1 MDRTALVPL
10 GNQVVVIGLD
20 GQLRVLA
27 EGQQPLPGEVIVAM
41 TDAAPQDLK
50 IQLAQEQGL
59 KDISDDVAQII
70 SAIEQGQDPSAT
82 DEELAPAAGENSG
95 SSLQNSATIVRDGTE
110 VLASTNFETIGL
122 ESLGLSETQA
132 LTLNDFFT
140 TGIETSGDGS
150 SKPLTNS
157 PVTLSAVEEDSDPI
171 TITTEELL
179 SNVNIDDADTLVI
192 TNVTIE
198 SGNGTLIDNSDG
210 SWTYIPE
217 ADDDTEVSFSYDII
231 DNDGGVINGTA
242 NLDITPVNDAP
253 IATNDAIQTDE
264 DSQVVIDVLANDS
277 DIEGDDLIIT
287 SASVPEEQGIV
298 EIINGKL
305 VFTPAENF
313 NGNATISYTIS
324 DGELE
329 DEAQVSVTVN
339 SVNDAPIASN
349 DTTITEEDSSVT
361 IDVLPNDTDIDGDTL
376 SIESAS
382 VPEAQ
387 GTVEIVDGKLVFTPA
402 ENFHGDAEIT
412 YTITDGALT
421 DQATVNVTV
430 NAVNDTPVVESN
442 IADQTLAEDFTPYS
456 IDLNTA
462 FSDVDNVDGEL
473 TFSVSGN
480 SNIQVAI
487 VNGIATF
494 TPTADWNGSE
504 ALTFT
509 ATDPSGESVSQTV
522 NFTVAPVADIV
533 ADKATVVEDT
543 PTIIKVL
550 DNDTFEGD
558 DKVVSLDTDNGPAN
572 GTVSVNPDGS
582 VTYTPNDNFH
592 GTDSFTYIVTSGG
605 VSESTTVNVDVTPVN
620 DAPVAK
626 DDTATTQEDTAVTID
641 VLPNDTDIDGD
652 TLSIQSASVPEA
664 QGTVEI
670 VDGKLV
676 FTPAENFHGDAE
688 ITYTIT
694 DGALTDQATVNVT
707 VNAVN
712 DTPVVESNIADQT
725 LAEDFTPYSID
736 LNTAFSDVDNVDGDL
751 TFSVSGNSNI
761 QVAIVNGIATFT
773 PTADWNGSEA
783 LTFTATDP
791 GGESV
796 SQTVNFTVAPVAD
809 IVADSATVVEDTP
822 TIIKVLGN
830 DTFEG
835 NDKVVSLDSNN
846 GPANGTVSVNPDGSV
861 TYTPNDNFHGTDSFT
876 YIVTSGGVSESTTVN
891 VDVTPVNDAPVATN
905 DNAVTDEDTPV
916 TIDVLPNDTDI
927 DGDTLSIQ
935 SASVPEAQG
944 TVEIVDGKLVFT
956 PAENFHGDAEITYTV
971 TDGSL
976 TDQATVNVTVNAVN
990 DTPVVESN
998 IADQTLAE
1006 DFTPYSIDLNTAF
1019 SDVDNVDG
1027 ELTFSVSGNSNI
1039 QVAIVNGIATFTP
1052 TADWNG
1058 SEALTFTATDPSGES
1073 VRQTVNFTVA
1083 PVADIVADKA
1093 TVVEDTPTIIKV
1105 LDNDTFEGD
1114 DKVVSLDTNNGPANG
1129 TVSVNPDGS
1138 VTYTPNDN
1146 FHGTDS
1152 FTYIVTSGGV
1162 SESTTVNVDVTPV
1175 NDAPVATNDNA
1186 VTDEDTPVTIDV
1198 LPNDTDI
1205 DGDTLS
1211 IQSAS
1216 VPEAQ
1221 GTVEIVDGKLV
1232 FTPAENFHGDAEITY
1247 TITDGALTD
1256 QATVNVTVN
1265 AVNDTPVVESNI
1277 ADQTLA
1283 EDFTPYSIDLN
1294 TAFSD
1299 VDNVDGELTFSV
1311 SGNSNIQ
1318 VAIVNGIATFTPT
1331 ADWNGSEALTFTATD
1346 PSGES
1351 VSQTVNF
1358 TVAPVADIESD
1369 RATVVEDTP
1378 TIIKVLGNDTFEGD
1392 DKVVSLD
1399 TNNGP
1404 ANGTVSV
1411 NPDGSVTYTPNDNY
1425 HGADSFT
1432 YIVTS
1437 GGVSESTTVN
1447 VDVTPVNDAPVAKDD
1462 TAVTDE
1468 DTPVT
1473 IDVLPN
1479 DTDIDGDKLSIDSAS
1494 VPSEQGTVEIVDG
1507 KLVFTPA
1514 ENFHGDAEITYTV
1527 TDGALTDQA
1536 TVNVTVNAVNDTPVV
1551 ESSIADQTLAED
1563 FTPYSIDLNTAF
1575 SDVDNV
1581 DGELTFSVS
1590 GNSNI
1595 QVAIVN
1601 GIATFT
1607 PTADWNGSEA
1617 LTFTATDLSGESV
1630 SQTVN
1635 FTVAPVAD
1643 IVADKATVVEDT
1655 PTIIKVLENDTF
1667 EGDDKVVSLDT
1678 NNGPANGT
1686 VSVNPDGSV
1695 TYKPNDNYHGTDSF
1709 TYIVTSGGV
1718 SESTTVNV
1726 DVTPVNDA
1734 PVATNDTATTQED
1747 TAVTI
1752 DVLPNDTDIDGDTL
1766 RIDSASVPSDQGSVE
1781 IIDGKLVFTPAE
1793 NFHGDA
1799 EITYTITD
1807 GALTDQA
1814 TVNVTVNA
1822 VNDTPVVESSIAGQ
1836 TLAEDFTP
1844 YSIDLNTA
1852 FSDVDNVDGE
1862 LSFSVSGNSNI
1873 QVAIVNGIATFTPT
1887 ADWNGSEALTFTATD
1902 PSGESVSQTVNFIV
1916 APVADIV
1923 ADKATVVEDT
1933 PTIIKVLEND
1943 TFEGDDKVVSLDT
1956 NHGPANGTV
1965 SVNPDG
1971 SVTYTPNDNYHGAD
1985 SFTYIVT
1992 SGGVSESTT
2001 VNVDVTPVNDAPV
2014 ANDDAATTQEDTAV
2028 TIDVLPNDTD
2038 IDGDT
2043 LRIDSASVP
2052 SDQGTVEIVDGKLVF
2067 TPAENF
2073 HGDAEITYTVTD
2085 GSLTDQATV
2094 NVTVNAVNDTP
2105 VVESNIA
2112 DQTLAEDFTPYSIDL
2127 NTAFSDVDNVDG
2139 ELSFSV
2145 SGNSNVLVSI
2155 ENGIATISPTADW
2168 NGSEI
2173 LTFTATDPSGESVSQ
2188 TVNFTVAPV
2197 ADIVA
2202 DNATV
2207 VEDTPTIIKVL
2218 GNDTFEGDDKVV
2230 SIDTNNGPANGTVS
2244 VNPDGSVTYTPN
2256 DNYHGTDSFTYIVTS
2271 GGVSESTT
2279 VNVDVTP
2286 VNDAPVATNDN
2297 AVTDEDT
2304 PVTIDVL
2311 PNDTD
2316 IDGDTLSI
2324 QSASVP
2330 SEQGTVE
2337 IVDGKLVFT
2346 PAENFHGDAEITYTI
2361 TDGALTDQATVN
2373 VTVNAVNDT
2382 PVVESNIADQTLAED
2397 FTPYSIDLNTAFSDV
2412 DNADGELTFSVSGNS
2427 NIQVAIVNGI
2437 ATFTPTADWNGSET
2451 LTFTATD
2458 PSGESVSQ
2466 TVNFTVAPVADI
2478 VADKATVV
2486 EDTPTIIKVLG
2497 NDTFEGND
2505 KVVSLDSNNGPANG
2519 TVSVNPDGSVTY
2531 TPNDNYHGADSFTYI
2546 VTSGGV
2552 SESTTVNVDVT
2563 PVNDA
2568 PVATNDNAV
2577 TDEDTPVTI
2586 DVLPNDTDIDGDTL
2600 SIQSASVPSDQ
2611 GKVEI
2616 IDGKLVFTP
2625 AENFHGDAEITYTVT
2640 DGALTDQATVNVT
2653 VNAVNDTPVVESN
2666 LADQTLAEDFTP
2678 YSIDLNTA
2686 FSDVDNVDGELS
2698 FSGSGNSNIQ
2708 VAIVNGIATF
2718 TPTADWNGSEALTF
2732 TATDPSGESV
2742 SQTVN
2747 FTVAPVADIVADNA
2761 TVVEDT
2767 PTIIKVLDNDT
2778 FEGDDKVVS
2787 LDTNNGPANGTVSVN
2802 PDGSVTYTPN
2812 DNYYGTDSF
2821 TYIVTSGGVSEST
2834 TVNVDVTPVNDAPVA
2849 NDDIAVT
2856 DEDTPV
2862 TIDVL
2867 PNDTDIDGDTLSIQ
2881 SASVPSDQGT
2891 VEIVDGKLVFTPA
2904 ENFHGDAEITY
2915 TVTDGALTDQA
2926 TVNVTVNAVND
2937 TPVVESNIADQTLA
2951 EDFTPYSIDLN
2962 TAFSDVD
2969 NVDGDLTFSVSGN
2982 SNIQVAIVNGIA
2994 TFTPTADWNGSEAL
3008 TFTVTDPSGESVSQT
3023 VNFTVAPV
3031 ADIVAD
3037 KATVMEDTPTIIKV
3051 LGNDTFEGDD
3061 KVVSLDTNNGP
3072 ANGTVSVNPDGSV
3085 TYTPNDNYHGTDS
3098 FTYIVTSGGVSE
3110 STTVNVD
3117 VTPVN
3122 DAPVAKDDTAITDE
3136 DTPVTIDVLPNDTD
3150 IDGDKLSIESASVPE
3165 AQGTVEIVD
3174 GKLVFTPAENFHGD
3188 AEITYTVTDGSLTD
3202 QATVNVTVNAVND
3215 TPVVESSL
3223 ADQTLA
3229 EDFTPYSIDLNTAFS
3244 DVDNADGE
3252 LTFSVSGNSNIQ
3264 VAIVNGIATITPTAD
3279 WNGSEALTFTAT
3291 DPSGESVSQTV
3302 NFTVAPVA
3310 DIVADNATVVED
3322 TPTIIKVLENDTF
3335 EGDDKVVS
3343 LDTNNGPANGTVSVN
3358 PDGSV
3363 TYTPND
3369 NYHGTD
3375 SFTYIVTSGG
3385 VSESTTVNVDV
3396 TPVNDAPVAKDD
3408 TAVTDEDTPVTIDVL
3423 PNDTDIDGDTL
3434 SIQSASVPSD
3444 QGTVEIVDGKLVFT
3458 PAENFHGDAE
3468 ITYTVTDGALTD
3480 QAKVAVTVNPV
3491 NDAPTIKVDAVES
3504 ITEDAVSTD
3513 TVVATLEV
3521 ADTDTPEEQLTVS
3534 LENNSNGYF
3543 ALVGDEVKLT
3553 QAGVDAVNNDELNLK
3568 DLTISASVSD
3578 GVNPTVSDSD
3588 SLIVNRVNDAP
3599 TVDNVISDQVL
3610 AEDFTIYTIDLNDAF
3625 KDSDSA
3631 LNFSVSGNSN
3641 VLVSIENG
3649 IATISPTADWNGSE
3663 ALTFTATDPS
3673 GESVS
3678 QTVNFTVAPV
3688 ADIVA
3693 DKATVVEDTPTIIKV
3708 LGNDTFEG
3716 DDKVVSIDIN
3726 NGPANGTVSVNPDGS
3741 VTYTPNDNY
3750 HGTDSFTYIVTSGGV
3765 SESTTVNVDVT
3776 PVNDAPVATNDTAIT
3791 DEDTPVT
3798 IDVLPNDTDIDGDT
3812 LSIQSAS
3819 VPSDQGTVEIVDGK
3833 LVFTPAENFHG
3844 DAEIT
3849 YTVTDGSLTD
3859 QATVNVTV
3867 NAVNDTP
3874 VVESNIADQTLAEDF
3889 TPYSIDLNTAFSDVD
3904 NVDGELSFSVSGNNN
3919 VLVSIENGI
3928 ATISPTADW
3937 NGSEALA
3944 FTATDPSGESVS
3956 QTVNFTVAPVA
3967 DIVADNATVVED
3979 TPTIIKVLGNDT
3991 FEGDDKVVSLDTNN
4005 GPANGTVSVNLDGSV
4020 TYTPN
4025 DNYHGTDSFTY
4036 IVTSGGV
4043 SESTTVN
4050 VDVTPVND
4058 APVATNDN
4066 AVTDEDTPV
4075 TIDVLPNDTDIDGD
4089 ELSIQSASVPSD
4101 QGTVEIVDG
4110 KLVFTPAENFHGDAE
4125 ITYTITDGALT
4136 DQATVNVTVN
4146 AVNDAPVVESSI
4158 ADQALAED
4166 FTPYSIDLNT
4176 AFSDVDNVDGE
4187 LSFSVSGNSNIQVAI
4202 VNGIATFT
4210 PTADW
4215 NGSEALTF
4223 TATDPSGESVSQ
4235 TVNFT
4240 VAPVA
4245 DIVTDKATVVE
4256 DTPTIIKVLGND
4268 TFEGDDKVV
4277 SLDTNNGPA
4286 NGTVSVNLD
4295 GSVTYTPNDN
4305 YHGTDSFTYIVTS
4318 GGVSE
4323 STTVNVDVT
4332 PVNDAPVA
4340 TNDNAVTD
4348 EDTPVTIDVL
4358 PNDTDI
4364 DGDTLSIQSA
4374 SVPETQG
4381 TVEIVDGKL
4390 VFTPAENFHGDAEI
4404 TYTVTDG
4411 ALTDQ
4416 ATVNVTVNA
4425 VNDTPVVESNL
4436 ADQTLAEDFTPYT
4449 IDLNTAFSDVDN
4461 VDGELTFSVS
4471 GNSNV
4476 LVSIENGIATI
4487 SPTADWN
4494 GSEALTFT
4502 ATDPSGESVS
4512 QTVNFTV
4519 APVADIVADNA
4530 TVVEDTPTII
4540 KVLGNDTFEGND
4552 KVVSLDSNNGPANGT
4567 VSVNPDG
4574 SVTYTPNDNYH
4585 GTDSFTYIVT
4595 SGGVSESTTV
4605 NVDVTPV
4612 NDAPVANDDTAITD
4626 EDTPV
4631 TIDVLPNDT
4640 DIDGDKLSIQSASV
4654 PSDQGTVEIVDGKLV
4669 FTPAENFHGD
4679 AEITYTVTDGAL
4691 TDQATV
4697 NVTVNAVNDTPVVES
4712 SIADQTLAEDFTPY
4726 TIDLNTAFSDV
4737 DNADGELT
4745 FSVSG
4750 NSNIQVAVVNGI
4762 ATFTPTADW
4771 NGSEALTFTATDPS
4785 GESVSQTVNFTVT
4798 PVADIVADKA
4808 TVVEDTP
4815 TIIKVLDNDTF
4826 EGDDKV
4832 VSLDTNNGPAN
4843 GTVSVNPDGSVTYTP
4858 NDNYHGTDSFTYI
4871 VTSGGVSES
4880 TTVNVDVTP
4889 VNDKP
4894 DSEDFTHVT
4903 DKPVTQVVFDTDT
4916 KPLGDGDSQ
4925 DHIADVEDDLKG
4937 NDLHVRITELPT
4949 SGTLFF
4955 KDSDGELHEIK
4966 EVSDTLY
4973 DKDSLYYEADNVG
4986 FLLGIKDRPNTPNG
5000 SESTTDFNN
5009 WGLSEDGGSSHS
5021 RTEHLANGASITISS
5036 DSGELAQYN
5045 RQVSHIGNGIADNDG
5060 QGIEK
5065 GETITID
5072 LSNNPVGSV
5081 NLGLD
5086 GLGGLF
5092 DYGDDNAALITVT
5105 YLDSNN
5111 VQQTQTF
5118 EFLKPEGNFML
5129 FQETSVGYGKDL
5141 ALPEGSVIT
5150 QLDFSTKNEGNW
5162 ELRYV
5167 EGVPAE
5173 DSFGYVAVDSENGVS
5188 DPSTVNIVNEMLD
5201 GNIAE
5206 NGPSLSVVGDSV
5218 TEGDNVTFSVV
5229 LNETTSTAVK
5239 YQVDMLAQGSSVDKN
5254 DVNLSNATYTN
5265 GVVFLGGYLIV
5276 PAGISSF
5283 EISIPTIDD
5292 LVVESSETIVLEIG
5306 GETGTA
5312 TVLDNDST
5320 KLSVVDAGDVIE
5332 GTDAIFTVLLSNPV
5346 QEAVVVNLKSTTN
5359 DSYTAE
5365 DVDLGTM
5372 VVTYVDTHGQTQTL
5386 DMAPNG
5392 DVTIPPGVAEIKVAV
5407 PTKLDNVHEGD
5418 ESFGLT
5424 VTEIG
5429 SVTSN
5434 GIATGNANIVDSDPA
5449 PLVSI
5454 SADQNSV
5461 NEGETAGFTLTLDK
5475 VADES
5480 VTVHVEYSGV
5490 AQDGKDFV
5498 GVLSVEVPA
5507 GQSSAALDLL
5517 TVTDGIYEG
5526 TESFTVTIKEV
5537 DGADASIASNNSAS
5551 VVIVDAQSAPKVT
5564 ISSDQSSVDEGSDA
5578 KFIVNIDQKA
5588 DEDVL
5593 VTFTIGGNVD
5603 DKDYI
5608 APSTYTVTIP
5618 AGKTSAPIDIKT
5630 LDDGIYEDLEN
5641 LTVTLIDTVGAD
5653 STLASDS
5660 NEATVSIIDAQH
5672 APEFISGGDSAGDKP
5687 NDDVYDFGSVNENTV
5702 SGAVI
5707 GTVVAEDHDNDVLVY
5722 RFADGSSTNG
5732 IFDIDPTSGEIS
5744 LNKTIDDVDLGDY
5757 TLQVEVIDGTGGID
5771 TAEVNVSLVNVNDAP
5786 ESSPS
5791 VVEMNEDTQVM
5802 LDWSSF
5808 GISDVDSDVSDL
5820 SVQITTLPS
5829 DGSLEYRDSQGDWQ
5843 SVQIDQVL
5851 DKSLFEEN
5859 GVRFVPELNESGSDS
5874 FGGNQVGDQ
5883 ESSYAQIGFK
5893 PTDGQSSG
5901 QESTLTIDV
5910 NPVADKPNLI
5920 AVTPLNSL
5928 PQQEFNVTTWSNV
5941 QVGSSDGM
5949 GVNGE
5954 TLISAINALN
5964 EADGTRLSWAN
5975 VEDLGTHATLANE
5988 AVLVTSLV
5996 YLEAGSSYDFVGQ
6009 ADDSLAIKLGGTLLD
6024 QARWGSDSG
6033 DIKGASFT
6041 PSVSGFYPIEIYHH
6055 NQSGPGNFNV
6065 DVSINGQ
6072 APVNLSNSS
6081 LYVVSDESALEA
6093 TDIRTSELQEVNGVA
6108 FYETYQLNE
6117 GLQDTAIPLSEI
6129 KASLNDT
6136 DGSESLKVTL
6146 TGLPVGAI
6154 LSDGNSSIT
6163 VATIDEELDVT
6174 SWALDALTVT
6184 PPAGSHDDFT
6194 INLTATSTESSN
6206 GDSAESNLAI
6216 NVVVH
6221 ENLPTE
6227 TESDL
6232 GETIE
6237 DNTLQGNVLLND
6249 SDGDNILMV
6258 DHLTIDGA
6266 DYEVGESVS
6275 LTSGTLLVNRDGS
6288 YIFEPAEHWSGDV
6301 PLISYTTNTG
6311 VTNTLDINVVAIA
6324 DAPTITINVGDL
6336 VKRDAIDP
6344 NHHLATSA
6352 INNTNTENEA
6362 VAANLGLDNAVPK
6375 INTHAGVVLGV
6386 NTDLSDTDSLFVGTD
6401 FNDVF
6406 YGGGG
6411 DDVFVGGG
6419 NNDTFYGDD
6428 ATSLTL
6434 HDGKDTVYLTGN
6446 FDDYKMT
6453 FKDDHGG
6460 KVPYWILLDSR
6471 SIDSVNDHT
6480 GSDDRG
6486 DHLYEI
6492 ERVVFADKIV
6502 DLKPD
6507 GTYEVLQDRWISVDV
6522 DVDLVDVDGSE
6533 DLAQTALVQDLPDGV
6548 DVYVDGVAIKQDS
6561 NGDYPVTLGTD
6572 GKLSLDIRV
6581 PFDYEGSLE
6590 FPLSVTATSV
6600 EGSNNDAAS
6609 TTESVELT
6617 ARDYV
6622 LESGSH
6628 GNDQITGSDDH
6639 DIIVGDVQ
6647 GLEIIAG
6654 QDYNIAFVLDTSG
6667 SMGNW
6672 VGTAKQ
6678 EVLDVFDELLS
6689 AVNQGEKPGTVNI
6702 HLSEFASSASAV
6714 ISVDLSSLTA
6724 RKEFVEELNRV
6735 IDDEGSGGTNYEAG
6749 LQSAVEW
6756 FSSQPNPN
6764 GQNITYFVTDGQPN
6778 RATYLYGVAPSE
6790 FSKVILDVDNSGK
6803 LVTLQDIASKNNYSY
6818 GQTVTYKGDVVI
6830 DSYGKV
6836 YSPLTGRILG
6846 DIDRY
6851 YGSIR
6856 YYDEGNSSTQAQHM
6870 YQVLAA
6876 LSSIE
6881 AIGLGS
6887 GVDEHTL
6894 KQYDTDGVV
6903 ESDIDVTKLAETI
6916 LGQDVPLK
6924 QGSDTIQGGEGND
6937 ILLGD
6942 LIEFGGNEQGLSAI
6956 QSHVA
6961 QQTGQDVS
6969 TVDGEDIHEYVRN
6982 NLEEFN
6988 QTHQGDKSDNLYGG
7002 AGDDLLFGHG
7012 GNDIL
7017 VGGEGDDILIG
7028 GLGSDTLTGSEGADI
7043 FKWSEVTNDV
7053 DTVTDFNKNED
7064 ALDFSDLFDDLSKDE
7079 IGELLNDLQS
7089 GDHTGD
7095 VGEYHVEVAPD
7106 GGSEANLSIT
7116 KGSSTL
7122 DIHFD
7127 GASVDDVTQSLI
7139 ASLEAQYKDM

>member
-1 MDRTALVPL
+1 MDRTALVSL

-20 GQLRVLA
+20 GELRVLI
-27 EGQQPLPGEVIVAM
+27 EGQQPLPGEVVVAT
-41 TDAAPQDLK
+41 TDAAPLNLN
-50 IQLAQEQGL
+50 IQLTEEQGS
-59 KDISDDVAQII
+59 KDISDDVARII
-70 SAIEQGQDPSAT
+70 GAIEQGQDPSIV

-95 SSLQNSATIVRDGTE
+95 SSLQNSATIARDGTE

-132 LTLNDFFT
+132 LTLNDFFAT
-140 TGIETSGDGS
+140 NIETSGDGS
-150 SKPLTNS
+150 NKPLTNS
-157 PVTLSAVEEDSDPI
+157 PVTLSAIEEDSDPI

-179 SNVNIDDADTLVI
+179 SNVDIDDADTLIV

-198 SGNGTLIDNSDG
+198 SGNGTLIDNNDG

-231 DNDGGVINGTA
+231 DDDGGVINGTA
-242 NLDITPVNDAP
+242 NLDIKPVNDAP

-264 DSQVVIDVLANDS
+264 DSLVVIDVLANDS
-277 DIEGDDLIIT
+277 DIEGDDLSIT
-287 SASVPEEQGIV
+287 SASVSEKQGIV
-298 EIINGKL
+298 EIVDGKL

-339 SVNDAPIASN
+339 SVNDAPIALN
-349 DTTITEEDSSVT
+349 DATITEEDTSVT

-382 VPEAQ
+382 VPSDQ
-387 GTVEIVDGKLVFTPA
+387 GQVEIIDGKLVFTPT
-402 ENFHGDAEIT
+402 ENF
-412 YTITDGALT
+412 
-421 DQATVNVTV
+421 N
-430 NAVNDTPVVESN
+430 
-442 IADQTLAEDFTPYS
+442 
-456 IDLNTA
+456 
-462 FSDVDNVDGEL
+462 
-473 TFSVSGN
+473 
-480 SNIQVAI
+480 
-487 VNGIATF
+487 
-494 TPTADWNGSE
+494 
-504 ALTFT
+504 
-509 ATDPSGESVSQTV
+509 
-522 NFTVAPVADIV
+522 
-533 ADKATVVEDT
+533 
-543 PTIIKVL
+543 
-550 DNDTFEGD
+550 
-558 DKVVSLDTDNGPAN
+558 
-572 GTVSVNPDGS
+572 
-582 VTYTPNDNFH
+582 
-592 GTDSFTYIVTSGG
+592 
-605 VSESTTVNVDVTPVN
+605 
-620 DAPVAK
+620 
-626 DDTATTQEDTAVTID
+626 
-641 VLPNDTDIDGD
+641 
-652 TLSIQSASVPEA
+652 
-664 QGTVEI
+664 
-670 VDGKLV
+670 
-676 FTPAENFHGDAE
+676 
-688 ITYTIT
+688 
-694 DGALTDQATVNVT
+694 
-707 VNAVN
+707 
-712 DTPVVESNIADQT
+712 
-725 LAEDFTPYSID
+725 
-736 LNTAFSDVDNVDGDL
+736 
-751 TFSVSGNSNI
+751 
-761 QVAIVNGIATFT
+761 
-773 PTADWNGSEA
+773 
-783 LTFTATDP
+783 
-791 GGESV
+791 
-796 SQTVNFTVAPVAD
+796 
-809 IVADSATVVEDTP
+809 
-822 TIIKVLGN
+822 
-830 DTFEG
+830 
-835 NDKVVSLDSNN
+835 
-846 GPANGTVSVNPDGSV
+846 
-861 TYTPNDNFHGTDSFT
+861 
-876 YIVTSGGVSESTTVN
+876 
-891 VDVTPVNDAPVATN
+891 
-905 DNAVTDEDTPV
+905 
-916 TIDVLPNDTDI
+916 
-927 DGDTLSIQ
+927 
-935 SASVPEAQG
+935 
-944 TVEIVDGKLVFT
+944 
-956 PAENFHGDAEITYTV
+956 GDAEITYTV

-976 TDQATVNVTVNAVN
+976 ADQATV
-990 DTPVVESN
+990 
-998 IADQTLAE
+998 
-1006 DFTPYSIDLNTAF
+1006 
-1019 SDVDNVDG
+1019 
-1027 ELTFSVSGNSNI
+1027 
-1039 QVAIVNGIATFTP
+1039 
-1052 TADWNG
+1052 
-1058 SEALTFTATDPSGES
+1058 
-1073 VRQTVNFTVA
+1073 
-1083 PVADIVADKA
+1083 K
-1093 TVVEDTPTIIKV
+1093 
-1105 LDNDTFEGD
+1105 
-1114 DKVVSLDTNNGPANG
+1114 
-1129 TVSVNPDGS
+1129 
-1138 VTYTPNDN
+1138 
-1146 FHGTDS
+1146 
-1152 FTYIVTSGGV
+1152 
-1162 SESTTVNVDVTPV
+1162 
-1175 NDAPVATNDNA
+1175 
-1186 VTDEDTPVTIDV
+1186 
-1198 LPNDTDI
+1198 
-1205 DGDTLS
+1205 
-1211 IQSAS
+1211 
-1216 VPEAQ
+1216 
-1221 GTVEIVDGKLV
+1221 
-1232 FTPAENFHGDAEITY
+1232 
-1247 TITDGALTD
+1247 
-1256 QATVNVTVN
+1256 
-1265 AVNDTPVVESNI
+1265 
-1277 ADQTLA
+1277 
-1283 EDFTPYSIDLN
+1283 
-1294 TAFSD
+1294 
-1299 VDNVDGELTFSV
+1299 
-1311 SGNSNIQ
+1311 
-1318 VAIVNGIATFTPT
+1318 
-1331 ADWNGSEALTFTATD
+1331 
-1346 PSGES
+1346 
-1351 VSQTVNF
+1351 
-1358 TVAPVADIESD
+1358 
-1369 RATVVEDTP
+1369 
-1378 TIIKVLGNDTFEGD
+1378 
-1392 DKVVSLD
+1392 
-1399 TNNGP
+1399 
-1404 ANGTVSV
+1404 
-1411 NPDGSVTYTPNDNY
+1411 
-1425 HGADSFT
+1425 
-1432 YIVTS
+1432 
-1437 GGVSESTTVN
+1437 
-1447 VDVTPVNDAPVAKDD
+1447 
-1462 TAVTDE
+1462 
-1468 DTPVT
+1468 
-1473 IDVLPN
+1473 
-1479 DTDIDGDKLSIDSAS
+1479 
-1494 VPSEQGTVEIVDG
+1494 
-1507 KLVFTPA
+1507 
-1514 ENFHGDAEITYTV
+1514 
-1527 TDGALTDQA
+1527 
-1536 TVNVTVNAVNDTPVV
+1536 VTVNAVNDTPVV
-1551 ESSIADQTLAED
+1551 ESSIANQTLAED
-1563 FTPYSIDLNTAF
+1563 FTPYTIDLNTAF
-1575 SDVDNV
+1575 SDVDG
-1581 DGELTFSVS
+1581 DLTFSVS
-1590 GNSNI
+1590 GNSN
-1595 QVAIVN
+1595 VN
-1601 GIATFT
+1601 
-1607 PTADWNGSEA
+1607 
-1617 LTFTATDLSGESV
+1617 
-1630 SQTVN
+1630 
-1635 FTVAPVAD
+1635 
-1643 IVADKATVVEDT
+1643 
-1655 PTIIKVLENDTF
+1655 
-1667 EGDDKVVSLDT
+1667 
-1678 NNGPANGT
+1678 
-1686 VSVNPDGSV
+1686 
-1695 TYKPNDNYHGTDSF
+1695 
-1709 TYIVTSGGV
+1709 
-1718 SESTTVNV
+1718 
-1726 DVTPVNDA
+1726 
-1734 PVATNDTATTQED
+1734 
-1747 TAVTI
+1747 
-1752 DVLPNDTDIDGDTL
+1752 
-1766 RIDSASVPSDQGSVE
+1766 
-1781 IIDGKLVFTPAE
+1781 
-1793 NFHGDA
+1793 
-1799 EITYTITD
+1799 
-1807 GALTDQA
+1807 
-1814 TVNVTVNA
+1814 
-1822 VNDTPVVESSIAGQ
+1822 
-1836 TLAEDFTP
+1836 
-1844 YSIDLNTA
+1844 
-1852 FSDVDNVDGE
+1852 
-1862 LSFSVSGNSNI
+1862 
-1873 QVAIVNGIATFTPT
+1873 
-1887 ADWNGSEALTFTATD
+1887 
-1902 PSGESVSQTVNFIV
+1902 
-1916 APVADIV
+1916 
-1923 ADKATVVEDT
+1923 
-1933 PTIIKVLEND
+1933 
-1943 TFEGDDKVVSLDT
+1943 
-1956 NHGPANGTV
+1956 
-1965 SVNPDG
+1965 
-1971 SVTYTPNDNYHGAD
+1971 
-1985 SFTYIVT
+1985 
-1992 SGGVSESTT
+1992 
-2001 VNVDVTPVNDAPV
+2001 
-2014 ANDDAATTQEDTAV
+2014 
-2028 TIDVLPNDTD
+2028 
-2038 IDGDT
+2038 
-2043 LRIDSASVP
+2043 
-2052 SDQGTVEIVDGKLVF
+2052 
-2067 TPAENF
+2067 
-2073 HGDAEITYTVTD
+2073 
-2085 GSLTDQATV
+2085 
-2094 NVTVNAVNDTP
+2094 
-2105 VVESNIA
+2105 
-2112 DQTLAEDFTPYSIDL
+2112 
-2127 NTAFSDVDNVDG
+2127 
-2139 ELSFSV
+2139 
-2145 SGNSNVLVSI
+2145 VSI

-2168 NGSEI
+2168 NGSEE
-2173 LTFTATDPSGESVSQ
+2173 LMFTATDPSGESASQ
-2188 TVNFTVAPV
+2188 TVNFTV
-2197 ADIVA
+2197 
-2202 DNATV
+2202 
-2207 VEDTPTIIKVL
+2207 
-2218 GNDTFEGDDKVV
+2218 
-2230 SIDTNNGPANGTVS
+2230 S
-2244 VNPDGSVTYTPN
+2244 
-2256 DNYHGTDSFTYIVTS
+2256 
-2271 GGVSESTT
+2271 
-2279 VNVDVTP
+2279 
-2286 VNDAPVATNDN
+2286 
-2297 AVTDEDT
+2297 
-2304 PVTIDVL
+2304 
-2311 PNDTD
+2311 
-2316 IDGDTLSI
+2316 
-2324 QSASVP
+2324 
-2330 SEQGTVE
+2330 
-2337 IVDGKLVFT
+2337 
-2346 PAENFHGDAEITYTI
+2346 
-2361 TDGALTDQATVN
+2361 
-2373 VTVNAVNDT
+2373 
-2382 PVVESNIADQTLAED
+2382 
-2397 FTPYSIDLNTAFSDV
+2397 
-2412 DNADGELTFSVSGNS
+2412 
-2427 NIQVAIVNGI
+2427 
-2437 ATFTPTADWNGSET
+2437 
-2451 LTFTATD
+2451 
-2458 PSGESVSQ
+2458 
-2466 TVNFTVAPVADI
+2466 PVADI

-2505 KVVSLDSNNGPANG
+2505 KVVSLDTNNGPANG

-2586 DVLPNDTDIDGDTL
+2586 DVLPNDTDIDGEKL
-2600 SIQSASVPSDQ
+2600 SIDSASVPSDQ
-2611 GKVEI
+2611 GTVEI
-2616 IDGKLVFTP
+2616 VDGKLVFTP
-2625 AENFHGDAEITYTVT
+2625 AENFNGDAEITYTVT
-2640 DGALTDQATVNVT
+2640 DGTLTDQATVNVT
-2653 VNAVNDTPVVESN
+2653 VNAVNDTPEVESN
-2666 LADQTLAEDFTP
+2666 IADQTLAEDFTP
-2678 YSIDLNTA
+2678 YSINLNTA

-2698 FSGSGNSNIQ
+2698 FSVSGNNNVLVSIE
-2708 VAIVNGIATF
+2708 NGIATIS
-2718 TPTADWNGSEALTF
+2718 PTADWNGSEILTF

-2747 FTVAPVADIVADNA
+2747 FTVAPVADIVADKA

-2767 PTIIKVLDNDT
+2767 PTIIKVLGNDT

-2802 PDGSVTYTPN
+2802 SDGSVTYTPN
-2812 DNYYGTDSF
+2812 DNYHGTDSF

-2849 NDDIAVT
+2849 KDDTAVT

-2867 PNDTDIDGDTLSIQ
+2867 PNDTDIDGDALSIE
-2881 SASVPSDQGT
+2881 SASVLSDQGQ
-2891 VEIVDGKLVFTPA
+2891 VEIIDGKLVFTPT
-2904 ENFHGDAEITY
+2904 ENFNGDAEITY
-2915 TVTDGALTDQA
+2915 TVTDGALTDEATVKVTVNAVNDTPVVESSIADQTLAEDFTPYTIDLNTAFSDVDNVDGELSFSVSGNSNVNVSIENGIATISPTADWNGSETLTFTATDLSSESVSQTVNFTVAPVADIVADSATVVEDTPTIIKVLGNDTFKGDDKVVSLDSHNGPANGTVSVNPDGSVTYTPNDNYHGTDSFTYIVTSGGVSESTTVSVDVTPVNDAPVTKDDTAITDEDTPVTIDVLPNDTDIDGEKLSIESASVSKEQGTVEVVDGKLVFTPAENFNGDAEITYTVTDGSLNDQA

-2937 TPVVESNIADQTLA
+2937 TPVVESSIADQTLA

-2969 NVDGDLTFSVSGN
+2969 NADGELTFSVSGN

-2994 TFTPTADWNGSEAL
+2994 TFTPTADWNGSENL
-3008 TFTVTDPSGESVSQT
+3008 TFTATDPSGESVSQT

-3031 ADIVAD
+3031 ADIVED
-3037 KATVMEDTPTIIKV
+3037 NATVVEDTPTIIKV

-3110 STTVNVD
+3110 STTVSVD

-3122 DAPVAKDDTAITDE
+3122 DAPVAKDDIATAQE
-3136 DTPVTIDVLPNDTD
+3136 DTAVTIDVLPNDTD
-3150 IDGDKLSIESASVPE
+3150 VDGDKLSIQSASVPE
-3165 AQGTVEIVD
+3165 AQGKVEIVD
-3174 GKLVFTPAENFHGD
+3174 GKLVFTPAENFNGD
-3188 AEITYTVTDGSLTD
+3188 AEITYTITDGVLTD

-3215 TPVVESSL
+3215 TPEVESNI

-3244 DVDNADGE
+3244 DVDNVDGE
-3252 LTFSVSGNSNIQ
+3252 LSFSVSGNSNIQ
-3264 VAIVNGIATITPTAD
+3264 VAIVNGIATFTPTAD
-3279 WNGSEALTFTAT
+3279 WNGLEALTFTAT

-3310 DIVADNATVVED
+3310 DIVADSATVVED
-3322 TPTIIKVLENDTF
+3322 TPTIINVLGNDTF
-3335 EGDDKVVS
+3335 DGDDKVVS
-3343 LDTNNGPANGTVSVN
+3343 LDTSKGPANGTVSVN

-3434 SIQSASVPSD
+3434 
-3444 QGTVEIVDGKLVFT
+3444 
-3458 PAENFHGDAE
+3458 
-3468 ITYTVTDGALTD
+3468 
-3480 QAKVAVTVNPV
+3480 
-3491 NDAPTIKVDAVES
+3491 
-3504 ITEDAVSTD
+3504 
-3513 TVVATLEV
+3513 
-3521 ADTDTPEEQLTVS
+3521 
-3534 LENNSNGYF
+3534 
-3543 ALVGDEVKLT
+3543 
-3553 QAGVDAVNNDELNLK
+3553 
-3568 DLTISASVSD
+3568 
-3578 GVNPTVSDSD
+3578 
-3588 SLIVNRVNDAP
+3588 R
-3599 TVDNVISDQVL
+3599 
-3610 AEDFTIYTIDLNDAF
+3610 ID
-3625 KDSDSA
+3625 
-3631 LNFSVSGNSN
+3631 
-3641 VLVSIENG
+3641 
-3649 IATISPTADWNGSE
+3649 
-3663 ALTFTATDPS
+3663 
-3673 GESVS
+3673 
-3678 QTVNFTVAPV
+3678 
-3688 ADIVA
+3688 
-3693 DKATVVEDTPTIIKV
+3693 
-3708 LGNDTFEG
+3708 
-3716 DDKVVSIDIN
+3716 
-3726 NGPANGTVSVNPDGS
+3726 
-3741 VTYTPNDNY
+3741 
-3750 HGTDSFTYIVTSGGV
+3750 
-3765 SESTTVNVDVT
+3765 
-3776 PVNDAPVATNDTAIT
+3776 
-3791 DEDTPVT
+3791 
-3798 IDVLPNDTDIDGDT
+3798 
-3812 LSIQSAS
+3812 
-3819 VPSDQGTVEIVDGK
+3819 
-3833 LVFTPAENFHG
+3833 
-3844 DAEIT
+3844 
-3849 YTVTDGSLTD
+3849 
-3859 QATVNVTV
+3859 
-3867 NAVNDTP
+3867 
-3874 VVESNIADQTLAEDF
+3874 
-3889 TPYSIDLNTAFSDVD
+3889 
-3904 NVDGELSFSVSGNNN
+3904 
-3919 VLVSIENGI
+3919 
-3928 ATISPTADW
+3928 
-3937 NGSEALA
+3937 
-3944 FTATDPSGESVS
+3944 
-3956 QTVNFTVAPVA
+3956 
-3967 DIVADNATVVED
+3967 
-3979 TPTIIKVLGNDT
+3979 
-3991 FEGDDKVVSLDTNN
+3991 
-4005 GPANGTVSVNLDGSV
+4005 
-4020 TYTPN
+4020 
-4025 DNYHGTDSFTY
+4025 
-4036 IVTSGGV
+4036 
-4043 SESTTVN
+4043 
-4050 VDVTPVND
+4050 
-4058 APVATNDN
+4058 
-4066 AVTDEDTPV
+4066 
-4075 TIDVLPNDTDIDGD
+4075 
-4089 ELSIQSASVPSD
+4089 SASVPSD

-4146 AVNDAPVVESSI
+4146 AVNDTPVVESNI
-4158 ADQALAED
+4158 ADQTLAED
-4166 FTPYSIDLNT
+4166 FTPYTIDLNT

-4187 LSFSVSGNSNIQVAI
+4187 LTFSVSGNNNIQVSI
-4202 VNGIATFT
+4202 VNGVATIT

-4215 NGSEALTF
+4215 NGSEELMF
-4223 TATDPSGESVSQ
+4223 TATDPSGESASQ

-4245 DIVTDKATVVE
+4245 DIVADKATVVE
-4256 DTPTIIKVLGND
+4256 DTATIIKVLGND
-4268 TFEGDDKVV
+4268 TFEGNDKVV
-4277 SLDTNNGPA
+4277 SLDTNKGPA
-4286 NGTVSVNLD
+4286 NGTVSVNPD

-4305 YHGTDSFTYIVTS
+4305 YHGADSFTYIVTS

-4358 PNDTDI
+4358 PNDTDV
-4364 DGDTLSIQSA
+4364 DGDKLSIESA
-4374 SVPETQG
+4374 SVPKEQG
-4381 TVEIVDGKL
+4381 TVEVVNGKL
-4390 VFTPAENFHGDAEI
+4390 VFTPAENFNGDAEI
-4404 TYTVTDG
+4404 TYTITDG
-4411 ALTDQ
+4411 VLTDQ
-4416 ATVNVTVNA
+4416 AKVTVTVTP
-4425 VNDTPVVESNL
+4425 VNDTPTIKVDAVESITEDAVSTDTVVAKLEVADSDTPEDQLTVSLENNSNGYFVLVGDAVKLTQAGVDAVNNDELNL
-4436 ADQTLAEDFTPYT
+4436 KDLTISASVSDGVNPTVSDSDSLVVNRVNDAPIVENTIADQVLAEDFDAYT
-4449 IDLNTAFSDVDN
+4449 IDLNEVFKDTDSSLEFSA
-4461 VDGELTFSVS
+4461 S
-4471 GNSNV
+4471 GNN
-4476 LVSIENGIATI
+4476 SIQISIVNGVATI
-4487 SPTADWN
+4487 TPTADWN
-4494 GSEALTFT
+4494 GKETITFT
-4502 ATDPSGESVS
+4502 AKDPSGESVS

-4519 APVADIVADNA
+4519 APVADIVADSA

-4540 KVLGNDTFEGND
+4540 NVLGNDTFDGDD
-4552 KVVSLDSNNGPANGT
+4552 KVVSLDTSKGPANGT

-4612 NDAPVANDDTAITD
+4612 NYAPMAKDDTATTQ
-4626 EDTPV
+4626 EDIAV
-4631 TIDVLPNDT
+4631 TIDVLTNDN
-4640 DIDGDKLSIQSASV
+4640 DVDGDKLSIESASV
-4654 PSDQGTVEIVDGKLV
+4654 PKEQGTVEVVDGKLV
-4669 FTPAENFHGD
+4669 FTPAENFNGD
-4679 AEITYTVTDGAL
+4679 AEITYIVTDGEL
-4691 TDQATV
+4691 TDEAKVT
-4697 NVTVNAVNDTPVVES
+4697 VTVNPVNDAPTIKVDAVESITEDAVSTDTVVATLTVRDTDTPEDQLTVSLENNSNGYFVLVGDKVKLTQAGVDAVNNDELNLKDLTISASVSDGVNPSVSDSDSLIVNRVNDAPTVENA
-4712 SIADQTLAEDFTPY
+4712 IADQVLSEDFDAY
-4726 TIDLNTAFSDV
+4726 TIDLNEVFKDSDSSL
-4737 DNADGELT
+4737 E

-4750 NSNIQVAVVNGI
+4750 NNNIQISIVNGV
-4762 ATFTPTADW
+4762 ATITPTADW
-4771 NGSEALTFTATDPS
+4771 NGKETITFTAKDPS
-4785 GESVSQTVNFTVT
+4785 GESVSQTVDFTVA
-4798 PVADIVADKA
+4798 PVADIVADIA

-4815 TIIKVLDNDTF
+4815 TIINVLGNDTF
-4826 EGDDKV
+4826 DGDDKV
-4832 VSLDTNNGPAN
+4832 VSLDTNKGPAN
-4843 GTVSVNPDGSVTYTP
+4843 GTVSVNPDGTVTYTP
-4858 NDNYHGTDSFTYI
+4858 NDNYHGADSFTYI

-4880 TTVNVDVTP
+4880 TIVKVDVTP

-4894 DSEDFTHVT
+4894 DSEDFTHVADDQLT
-4903 DKPVTQVVFDTDT
+4903 HVVFDTDT
-4916 KPLGDGDSQ
+4916 KPLDSGDSQ

-4986 FLLGIKDRPNTPNG
+4986 FLLGIKDRPNTPHS

-5009 WGLSEDGGSSHS
+5009 WGLSEDGGPSHS

-5072 LSNNPVGSV
+5072 LSNNSVGSV

-5173 DSFGYVAVDSENGVS
+5173 DSFGYVAVDSESGVS

-5201 GNIAE
+5201 GNVAE

-5229 LNETTSTAVK
+5229 LDEVTSTAVK

-5320 KLSVVDAGDVIE
+5320 ELSVVDAGDVIE

-5434 GIATGNANIVDSDPA
+5434 GIVTGNANIVDSDPA

-5517 TVTDGIYEG
+5517 TLTDGIYEG
-5526 TESFTVTIKEV
+5526 AESFTVTIKEV

-5593 VTFTIGGNVD
+5593 VIFTIGGNVD

-5630 LDDGIYEDLEN
+5630 LYDGIYEDLEN

-5702 SGAVI
+5702 SGSVI

-5722 RFADGSSTNG
+5722 RFADGSTTNG

-5791 VVEMNEDTQVM
+5791 AVEMSEDTQVM

-5808 GISDVDSDVSDL
+5808 GISDVDSNVSEL

-5829 DGSLEYRDSQGDWQ
+5829 DGSLEYKDSQGDWQ

-5851 DKSLFEEN
+5851 DKSLFDEN
-5859 GVRFVPELNESGSDS
+5859 SVRFVPELNESGSAS

-5893 PTDGQSSG
+5893 PTDGQSTG

-5910 NPVADKPNLI
+5910 NPIADKPNLI
-5920 AVTPLNSL
+5920 AVTHENSL

-5954 TLISAINALN
+5954 TLISAINALD
-5964 EADGTRLSWAN
+5964 EADGTRLSLAN
-5975 VEDLGTHATLANE
+5975 VEDLGTNATLANE

-6194 INLTATSTESSN
+6194 INLKATSTERAN

-6227 TESDL
+6227 TESDI
-6232 GETIE
+6232 GKTNE
-6237 DNTLQGNVLLND
+6237 DNSLQGNVLRND
-6249 SDGDNILMV
+6249 FDDDNTLMV
-6258 DHLTIDGA
+6258 DHITINGT
-6266 DYEVGESVS
+6266 DYAVGQNVS
-6275 LTSGTLLVNRDGS
+6275 LTSGTLLVNQDGS
-6288 YIFEPAEHWSGDV
+6288 YVFEPTEHWSGDV

-6311 VTNTLDINVVAIA
+6311 ATNTLDINVVAVA
-6324 DAPTITINVGDL
+6324 DAPAITINVGEL
-6336 VKRDAIDP
+6336 VKRDAVDP
-6344 NHHLATSA
+6344 NHNLATSA
-6352 INNTNTENEA
+6352 IDKTPTENEL
-6362 VAANLGLDNAVPK
+6362 VAADLGLDDVVQKN
-6375 INTHAGVVLGV
+6375 HSYAGVMLGD
-6386 NTDLSDTDSLFVGTD
+6386 NNDRSDTDSLFVGTD
-6401 FNDVF
+6401 YNDTF

-6411 DDVFVGGG
+6411 DDVFIGGG
-6419 NNDTFYGDD
+6419 NNDSFYGDD
-6428 ATSLTL
+6428 ASTITDY
-6434 HDGKDTVYLTGN
+6434 DGQDTVYLTGN
-6446 FDDYKMT
+6446 FSDYKMT

-6460 KVPYWILLDSR
+6460 QVPYWILLDNR

-6492 ERVVFADKIV
+6492 ERIVFADKV
-6502 DLKPD
+6502 VELKPD
-6507 GTYEVLQDRWISVDV
+6507 GTYEVLQERWIPVDIN
-6522 DVDLVDVDGSE
+6522 VDLVDVDGSE
-6533 DLAQTALVQDLPDGV
+6533 SLAQTVFVEGLPDGV
-6548 DVYVDGVAIKQDS
+6548 ELYIDGHAVNQDA
-6561 NGDYPVTLGTD
+6561 NGNYLVTLD
-6572 GKLSLDIRV
+6572 ANGKVSLDIRV

-6600 EGSNNDAAS
+6600 EEANNDAAS

-6689 AVNQGEKPGTVNI
+6689 AANQGEKPGTVNI

-6714 ISVDLSSLTA
+6714 ISVDLSSPTA
-6724 RKEFVEELNRV
+6724 RDEFVKELNSA
-6735 IDDEGSGGTNYEAG
+6735 IGDEGDGGTNYEAG

-6778 RATYLYGVAPSE
+6778 RATHLYHLAPNE
-6790 FSKVILDVDNSGK
+6790 FSKVILDVDDSGK
-6803 LVTLQDIASKNNYSY
+6803 LVTLQDIVSSNNYSY
-6818 GQTVTYKGDVVI
+6818 GQTVIYKGDVVI
-6830 DSYGKV
+6830 DSYGQV
-6836 YSPLTGRILG
+6836 YSPLTGRTLG

-6856 YYDEGNSSTQAQHM
+6856 YDDERGSSTQAQHM

-6876 LSSIE
+6876 LSSVE
-6881 AIGLGS
+6881 SIGLGS
-6887 GVDEHTL
+6887 GVDEQTL

-6924 QGSDTIQGGEGND
+6924 QGSDAIQGGEGDD

-6942 LIEFGGNEQGLSAI
+6942 LIEFGGNEQGLSAT

-6969 TVDGEDIHEYVRN
+6969 TIDGEDIHEYVKN

-6988 QTHQGDKSDNLYGG
+6988 QSHQGDKSDNLSGG
-7002 AGDDLLFGHG
+7002 AGNDLLFGQG

-7028 GLGSDTLTGSEGADI
+7028 GLGNDILTGDEGSDI
-7043 FKWSEVTNDV
+7043 FKWSEVTNEV
-7053 DTVTDFNKNED
+7053 DTVTDFNKDED
-7064 ALDFSDLFDDLSKDE
+7064 TLDFSDLFDDLSKDE
-7079 IGELLNDLQS
+7079 VGELLTDLQS

-7116 KGSSTL
+7116 KGGSTL